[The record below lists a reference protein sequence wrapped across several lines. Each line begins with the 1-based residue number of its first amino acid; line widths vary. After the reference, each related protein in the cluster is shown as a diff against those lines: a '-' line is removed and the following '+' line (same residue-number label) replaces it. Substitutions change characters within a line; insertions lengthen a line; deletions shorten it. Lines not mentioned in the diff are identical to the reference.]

1 MDLEALRAAVLN
13 SRKNIPTAA
22 TPSADLSTPST
33 PSPINGLSPSATAL
47 TTPTTT
53 ITTTIAT
60 AAIIEATTNVKTQ
73 ANGRTASLRPST
85 QGSDS
90 SNTVESDKEEG
101 EISDEEMNTNKPFSR
116 LISVTNTP
124 LTTHSQPSVASGPA
138 NAPQRPTSQEY
149 RHQKQLSGG
158 GSRDTSKTT
167 TTENGKMND
176 VKSEQTSDFT
186 SLLADYELSKART
199 DFRPQPVARIPDPAA
214 ISDIPGLGQLR
225 NRERSLPPLEDSFR
239 SRNRADS
246 HYGSGPGYSREH
258 QLSNSYSR
266 DSYARS
272 REPVHRGP
280 DRPIHPP
287 QRQLSSPATFPDGS
301 NAFGPSEKPCIIPQS
316 STPEAAKTT
325 QIHTLVDTLLG
336 HGVLPEQLLQRKIDP
351 VVINEVIQQRAARQ
365 GLAFPKVPATPFP
378 PNLVTPSPIVPNS
391 PQTQSYFPQQAWNAA
406 PFAQPAAFTPPVPPA
421 TGISASDAT
430 EVANRLQLFLQT
442 QSTPSQPQPPMPV
455 SSTSDDIARKQLE
468 MILSIASKVLPQGW
482 NSLVQPRQDDNLTSA
497 PSALGPTTTAPNPSS
512 PPHNSKISNNSD
524 APLVIPVRRQ
534 TDGDQIRRDGSEAAT
549 ALGTRLWTT
558 EERDTTKKFGDL
570 TISGSAPPPLPIRP
584 VAPPA
589 IRAHAAVANNSAPSI
604 NGRSHPS
611 EKVVVPPP
619 PPPPSLPLTPPPP
632 PPPPS
637 SPPKEECIPT
647 GPASDQISPEAP
659 QGAESTG
666 TNRKL
671 QSAQPADLSYVESI
685 PAGHD
690 APTSGSQ
697 DEMDMDLD
705 DGYGGSMILNGSWK
719 TMEERTVNSSDFSPQ
734 HPPQHPPN
742 RSTLLYNLQYGTP
755 GHSHIHSA
763 PASIVNTPVRSPSQ
777 TELQVGPTITRGNTR
792 RATALDFIPKLSQP
806 TPFIMER
813 QLPYLIDLDD
823 EDGDEIGGQPAAENF
838 SALKPRMISTSNRSE
853 FLNQEM
859 KRLNE
864 RIAARERAK
873 LSSPSTPITH
883 NSNPQSPA
891 QGAPSPMSQQL
902 DPTSRKSSPQ
912 QEDQELTPGASSTPA
927 TDEADL
933 LKETLSNHT
942 KTLEQLRS
950 QLQQF
955 ELEKRSAIES
965 LGAEALKSEN
975 DRQDLQE
982 VHQVLQAAKED
993 VALKAKELEEAQ
1005 RHLRRAEGLL
1015 APLLNRLDTSTAAKA
1030 LLQERISRVE
1040 SSCAELK
1047 ASIANVQQDIIR
1059 KRTRMMML
1067 GSNLTTKSAAK
1078 PSDTKDQSRYEKL
1091 EQQKPG
1097 EEIAQYAF
1105 ADQEMAVAEDSG
1117 PKRGFES
1124 NVSTWDPTVPKK
1136 PRIQAKEELSALTKR
1151 MNELAKE
1158 KELLSTAALPPA
1170 STQVFSRPTAANM
1183 NDQSNVPASQGNVRR
1198 APLKR
1203 TRAPVPTPTPSVQV
1217 KTSKP
1222 TYKPTLGSTAPNG
1235 LNTPNLSILDKFL
1248 SQPKKLQEE
1257 APTEDH
1263 ASNATPSVWSPSIE
1277 INKLFALDNSLFDM
1291 NRLCLPSDLASYL
1304 IPQLPKET
1312 QEESSVPQSSE
1323 AQDQPLDVT
1332 SAYESPLTM
1341 FRSFRFSP
1349 RYKSVVHGGYRS
1361 LTYSH
1366 KIDPMKRMCLYEL
1379 SGGSCNDD
1387 NCKSQHIRDCG
1398 LTDEELVIDMARYSE
1413 GKSPETRK
1421 VFADMKS
1428 AKLAHLR
1435 ASRIH
1440 NADILVDA
1448 IVKAHNELGNG
1459 QGSASVVKFGPRV
1472 TLQGEQAPPSAGEK
1486 PVMRTGPSIGI
1497 DNFPEIPEPSGS
1509 SLDEHPITMAILT
1522 KTLAGAPPS
1531 KIIRYHDKPGSIDYE
1546 ALLKETSNVTIW
1558 AEFAMHE
1565 LSSAVN
1571 NPDVFDEQL
1580 RKALSVLSRA
1590 LGDLPT
1596 SESLWALYLDLHT
1609 RYGTELETRTM
1620 FEQCLQYV
1628 PQSHLLW
1635 FRYYVWEKDSDERV
1649 FVLDRMLQMACQE
1662 QAEVVDPAIQSRF
1675 IVDVV
1680 LQIVRNMVKD
1690 GIVEAAKNWMQNFLT
1705 CTTWESVR
1713 PSSLSYAQL
1722 DDVWLEQ
1729 DMVEDISS
1737 TLASRILS
1745 SKDLC
1750 ILWLAYVYLIWFHE
1764 LPTALFHQ
1772 YPNDYLSDDSF
1783 FVIQWPVTEELEQ
1796 ETELYSIVHEIFL
1809 GLTVYFVDLD
1819 ARLPV
1824 VALLRNFVGFLM
1836 SHGQNQDEIMELVN
1850 PYQFSPRLPEVR
1862 DLFCEVQMHYGNYT
1876 QAKEALEATV
1886 QEMPFEPYFWN
1897 RYAYML
1903 SVDKKADCLGRCA
1916 RAFFDISEGEEF
1928 NQANAER
1935 DSSEQAILL
1944 YKKLLGL
1951 DLPYNFKAPPAK
1963 VEIAP
1968 FRTNTF
1974 LWLNYLSLLALQ
1986 AKDVHSL
1993 NDMGLMLSAA
2003 FDSVPRH
2010 KRSLIVTELA
2020 THSIMLALDKAL
2032 ETGKLESIIESA
2044 TSNIIASRPNP
2055 YDKNQGE
2062 DLGVSSLHDFRLL
2075 NKVVETIWKRIA
2087 KGPDELRVHLIGSL
2101 LRLFPEDFD
2110 LYFWLGEAQER
2121 AGHVEQC
2128 RKILV
2133 SCLRRFP
2140 TSEHLWKRMIEIFK
2154 DSESSESMDLIKQAS
2169 VFSSLASKMDRM
2181 PALGLSG
2188 NGHTAMSLGG
2198 NEKGAVVIE
2207 IKDDHEEEMPIVK

>member
-1 MDLEALRAAVLN
+1 
-13 SRKNIPTAA
+13 
-22 TPSADLSTPST
+22 
-33 PSPINGLSPSATAL
+33 
-47 TTPTTT
+47 
-53 ITTTIAT
+53 
-60 AAIIEATTNVKTQ
+60 
-73 ANGRTASLRPST
+73 
-85 QGSDS
+85 
-90 SNTVESDKEEG
+90 
-101 EISDEEMNTNKPFSR
+101 MN
-116 LISVTNTP
+116 
-124 LTTHSQPSVASGPA
+124 A
-138 NAPQRPTSQEY
+138 
-149 RHQKQLSGG
+149 
-158 GSRDTSKTT
+158 
-167 TTENGKMND
+167 
-176 VKSEQTSDFT
+176 VKSESTSDFT
-186 SLLADYELSKART
+186 LLLADYELSKART

-239 SRNRADS
+239 SRNRTDS
-246 HYGSGPGYSREH
+246 HYGSGPGYSREY
-258 QLSNSYSR
+258 QLSSSYSR
-266 DSYARS
+266 DSYPPS

-301 NAFGPSEKPCIIPQS
+301 NVFGPNEKPRIIPQS
-316 STPEAAKTT
+316 SKPEAAKTT

-365 GLAFPKVPATPFP
+365 GLASPKVPTSPFP
-378 PNLVTPSPIVPNS
+378 PNPVTPSPVVPSS
-391 PQTQSYFPQQAWNAA
+391 PRTQPYFPQQPWNVA
-406 PFAQPAAFTPPVPPA
+406 PFAQPAALVPPVSPA
-421 TGISASDAT
+421 VGISASDAT
-430 EVANRLQLFLQT
+430 EVANGLQLFLQT
-442 QSTPSQPQPPMPV
+442 QSAPSQPQPPMPV

-482 NSLVQPRQDDNLTSA
+482 NSLVQPRQADNLTSA
-497 PSALGPTTTAPNPSS
+497 PSALGPTTTAPNP
-512 PPHNSKISNNSD
+512 PQPLHNSKINNSSN
-524 APLVIPVRRQ
+524 ASLVIPLRRQ
-534 TDGDQIRRDGSEAAT
+534 TDGEQIRRDASGAITTS
-549 ALGTRLWTT
+549 GTRMWTT
-558 EERDTTKKFGDL
+558 EERDTTKKFSDL
-570 TISGSAPPPLPIRP
+570 TISGSVPPPLPTRP
-584 VAPPA
+584 VEPPA
-589 IRAHAAVANNSAPSI
+589 VRAHVAVANNSAPST

-611 EKVVVPPP
+611 ERAPIPPP
-619 PPPPSLPLTPPPP
+619 PPPPSLPLAPPPP

-637 SPPKEECIPT
+637 SPPKEECTPA
-647 GPASDQISPEAP
+647 GPAFGQTSPKAP
-659 QGAESTG
+659 RGAESAG

-671 QSAQPADLSYVESI
+671 QPAQPTDFSYVESI

-719 TMEERTVNSSDFSPQ
+719 TMEEQTANGSDFSPQ
-734 HPPQHPPN
+734 HPPQYPLN

-755 GHSHIHSA
+755 GRSHTHSA
-763 PASIVNTPVRSPSQ
+763 PASIVNTPVRSPGQ
-777 TELQVGPTITRGNTR
+777 TELQAGSTIPRGNTR

-838 SALKPRMISTSNRSE
+838 SASKPRMISTSDRSE

-891 QGAPSPMSQQL
+891 QGAPSPMSQQP
-902 DPTSRKSSPQ
+902 DPTSRKPSPQ
-912 QEDQELTPGASSTPA
+912 QEDQELTSGTSSTPA

-933 LKETLSNHT
+933 LKETLSNYT

-950 QLQQF
+950 QLQQL
-955 ELEKRSAIES
+955 ELEKRSAIDS

-982 VHQVLQAAKED
+982 VHQALQVAKED

-1015 APLLNRLDTSTAAKA
+1015 APLLNRLDVSTAAKA
-1030 LLQERISRVE
+1030 LLQERIDRAE

-1047 ASIANVQQDIIR
+1047 ASIASIQQDIIR

-1067 GSNLTTKSAAK
+1067 GSSLATKPAAK
-1078 PSDTKDQSRYEKL
+1078 PSDTKDQSRHEKP
-1091 EQQKPG
+1091 EQQKPD

-1105 ADQEMAVAEDSG
+1105 ADQEMAVSEDSG

-1124 NVSTWDPTVPKK
+1124 NGSTWDPTVPKK

-1158 KELLSTAALPPA
+1158 KELLSTAAFPPA
-1170 STQVFSRPTAANM
+1170 SAQTLSRPTAASM
-1183 NDQSNVPASQGNVRR
+1183 NDQSNVPVSSQGNIRR
-1198 APLKR
+1198 APLPR
-1203 TRAPVPTPTPSVQV
+1203 TRAPVPTPSSSVQV
-1217 KTSKP
+1217 KASKP
-1222 TYKPTLGSTAPNG
+1222 TYKPTLSSTVPNG
-1235 LNTPNLSILDKFL
+1235 LTTPNLSVLDHFL

-1257 APTEDH
+1257 APAKNR
-1263 ASNATPSVWSPSIE
+1263 ASNATPSVWSPSTE
-1277 INKLFALDNSLFDM
+1277 INKLFLLDNSLFDM
-1291 NRLCLPSDLASYL
+1291 NRLCLPSDLASYP

-1312 QEESSVPQSSE
+1312 QEESSAPQNNE
-1323 AQDQPLDVT
+1323 AQGQPLDVA
-1332 SAYESPLTM
+1332 SAYESPLAM

-1349 RYKSVVHGGYRS
+1349 RYKSAVHGGYRS

-1387 NCKSQHIRDCG
+1387 NCKSQHIRNCG

-1448 IVKAHNELGNG
+1448 IVKAHNELGNS

-1472 TLQGEQAPPSAGEK
+1472 TLQGEQAPFSTEEK
-1486 PVMRTGPSIGI
+1486 PLMRTGPSIGI
-1497 DNFPEIPEPSGS
+1497 DNFLETPEPSGG

-1531 KIIRYHDKPGSIDYE
+1531 KIIRYHDKAGSIDYE
-1546 ALLKETSNVTIW
+1546 ALLKKETSNATIW

-1565 LSSAVN
+1565 LSSALN

-1590 LGDLPT
+1590 LGTCPT

-1609 RYGTELETRTM
+1609 RYGAELETRAM

-1635 FRYYVWEKDSDERV
+1635 FRYYLWEKGSDERV

-1662 QAEVVDPAIQSRF
+1662 QVEVVDPAIQSRF

-1680 LQIVRNMVKD
+1680 LQIVRNMVKN

-1850 PYQFSPRLPEVR
+1850 PSQFSPRLPEVR
-1862 DLFCEVQMHYGNYT
+1862 DLFCEVQMHYGNHT

-1903 SVDKKADCLGRCA
+1903 SVDKKADCLGQCA
-1916 RAFFDISEGEEF
+1916 RAFFDTSEGEEF
-1928 NQANAER
+1928 NQANAGR

-1993 NDMGLMLSAA
+1993 DDVTLMLSAA
-2003 FDSVPRH
+2003 FDSVPRY

-2020 THSIMLALDKAL
+2020 THSIMLALDKAF

-2044 TSNIIASRPNP
+2044 TSDIIASKPNP

-2075 NKVVETIWKRIA
+2075 NKVVESVWKRTA
-2087 KGPDELRVHLIGSL
+2087 KGPDELRVHLMGSL

-2110 LYFWLGEAQER
+2110 LY
-2121 AGHVEQC
+2121 
-2128 RKILV
+2128 
-2133 SCLRRFP
+2133 
-2140 TSEHLWKRMIEIFK
+2140 LWMIEIFK
-2154 DSESSESMDLIKQAS
+2154 DSESSESADLIKQAS
-2169 VFSSLASKMDRM
+2169 VFSSLAYKLDRM

-2188 NGHTAMSLGG
+2188 LGHAAMPLGG
-2198 NEKGAVVIE
+2198 HESGAVVIE
-2207 IKDDHEEEMPIVK
+2207 IEDDNEKEMPMV